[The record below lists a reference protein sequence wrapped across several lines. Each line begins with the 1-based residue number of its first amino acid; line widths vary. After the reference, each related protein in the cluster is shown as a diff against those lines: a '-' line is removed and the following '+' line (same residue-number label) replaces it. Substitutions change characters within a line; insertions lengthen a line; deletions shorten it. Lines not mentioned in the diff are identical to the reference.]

1 MHSRRF
7 PVHLASGAVIA
18 ALALV
23 AMPARAQWSGP
34 ITEPWW
40 SLPGGGAAGTTGGAY
55 RISAAAGGPAV
66 AVLSGGVYTV
76 IGGFW
81 SETGGG
87 APTAAPETGP
97 PVRFAFAPPTP
108 NPFTSVTEV
117 AFDLPVRDHVRAEVF
132 DVRGERV
139 RTLVDE
145 SREAGRYRE
154 HWDGRDAA
162 GHTVGAGV
170 YFVRVRATGNDVT
183 RRVIRLD

>member
-1 MHSRRF
+1 MRSRRL
-7 PVHLASGAVIA
+7 LAHFSSGA
-18 ALALV
+18 ALAALV
-23 AMPARAQWSGP
+23 LTALPAAAQWSGP

-40 SLPGGGAAGTTGGAY
+40 SLPGGGATGTTGGAY
-55 RISAAAGGPAV
+55 RISAATGAPAV
-66 AVLSGGVYTV
+66 AVLAGGVYRVT
-76 IGGFW
+76 GGFW
-81 SETGGG
+81 SEAGGG
-87 APTAAPETGP
+87 APTATPESGP
-97 PVRFAFAPPTP
+97 PTSFAFAPPTP
-108 NPFTSVTEV
+108 NPFTSTTEV
-117 AFDLPVRDHVRAEVF
+117 AFDLPARDHVRAEVF

-162 GHTVGAGV
+162 GHRVGAGV

>member
-1 MHSRRF
+1 MRSRRF
-7 PVHLASGAVIA
+7 LVHLSSAA
-18 ALALV
+18 ALALLALV
-23 AMPARAQWSGP
+23 APPARAQWSGP

-55 RISAAAGGPAV
+55 RISAATGAPAV
-66 AVLSGGVYTV
+66 VVLSGGVYRVT
-76 IGGFW
+76 GGFW
-81 SETGGG
+81 SEAGGG
-87 APTAAPETGP
+87 APTAAPDSGP
-97 PVRFAFAPPTP
+97 PAQFAFAPLVP
-108 NPFTSVTEV
+108 NPFTSSTEV

-145 SREAGRYRE
+145 SRDAGRYRE
-154 HWDGRDAA
+154 HWDGRDAT
-162 GHTVGAGV
+162 GHRLGAGV